1 MNLSKCIYFPSL
13 SLLSLLSQLS
23 WRFFW
28 SQDLISSASPI
39 SHLPS
44 HASCYYRPGWNEL
57 RWRTLYLDSHRTTLN
72 PCCQCKHEVWC
83 SWETSS
89 EHTEYAGPRVSG
101 SSLERFCD
109 SLHLRNAL
117 PLTFDTLY
125 KIPTNQTF
133 TLFFKSIL
141 VFSVSLKVFLKAK
154 S

>member
-28 SQDLISSASPI
+28 SQDLISRASPI
-39 SHLPS
+39 SHLSS

-89 EHTEYAGPRVSG
+89 EQTEYAGPRVSG
-101 SSLERFCD
+101 PHWRGSLTPHVSEMHWHW
-109 SLHLRNAL
+109 HL
-117 PLTFDTLY
+117 TLCIKFQQIKHFHFY
-125 KIPTNQTF
+125 KG
-133 TLFFKSIL
+133 LL
-141 VFSVSLKVFLKAK
+141 VQINKK
-154 S
+154 